1 MIRISCKIVLLITQP
16 TFLQQAGLVRW
27 SRLSYLTFP
36 FCLSSLQQ
44 PGPSRLSE
52 WLTTIVFLPDC
63 PVRYSL
69 AHTND
74 LDNFQKKSNQNAL
87 FSAAWPIQIVIW
99 DKKCTRY
106 AQLPIYKLFIEQASR
121 AHGVCIGTSDALLY
135 SHKQKAIC
143 NERRVMIP
151 AVNVLSYF
159 TLYFVLLCTLS
170 GTKPVIRD
178 IQGDACNSVDR
189 LTVPCILNS
198 LQSMQCLR
206 DVFVCW
212 SLLN

>member
-1 MIRISCKIVLLITQP
+1 MHLLQ
-16 TFLQQAGLVRW
+16 
-27 SRLSYLTFP
+27 
-36 FCLSSLQQ
+36 
-44 PGPSRLSE
+44 E
-52 WLTTIVFLPDC
+52 
-63 PVRYSL
+63 
-69 AHTND
+69 
-74 LDNFQKKSNQNAL
+74 
-87 FSAAWPIQIVIW
+87 
-99 DKKCTRY
+99 
-106 AQLPIYKLFIEQASR
+106 LPIYKLFIEQASR

-135 SHKQKAIC
+135 SHRQKAIC